1 MTSLCPRCSTPRAG
15 DYPICQVC
23 GLDFR
28 SQVYQAGPTGAAPGA
43 AAGAPTPVTPYGAP
57 PAPPAQHAA
66 GVCPRCRAPL
76 YPGYTMCGN
85 CGFDSAQ
92 PAWGAA
98 PTYAPAAWGSAAPAL
113 KPAGSKMPI
122 LLALGGLVLLVVAG
136 GLVLA
141 ATNKGGSATASPSA
155 SAVALASPTS
165 TPTLTSTSVASSA
178 ATALPTLAA
187 ATAEPTLADATPEP
201 SPLSAWTIYAAPDKT
216 WSVKFPSA
224 MAPMKQSLPL
234 NSGLAKGDMT
244 MYAVV
249 DSSGGVYAVAYFD
262 FAAGTI
268 PTSASSLLK
277 TMEGTM
283 ATGMGGTLVTS
294 NDATL
299 GGRPARDLTIQK
311 GSQTINL
318 RLAFVG
324 DRFYTLMV
332 MAESSATTYPQ
343 HYFSTLTLK

>member
-1 MTSLCPRCSTPRAG
+1 LCPRCSTPRAG

-28 SQVYQAGPTGAAPGA
+28 SQVYQAGPMGAAT
-43 AAGAPTPVTPYGAP
+43 GAPTPASPYGAP
-57 PAPPAQHAA
+57 PAPFAQQAA
-66 GVCPRCRAPL
+66 GICPRCRAPL

-98 PTYAPAAWGSAAPAL
+98 PTYAPAAWGSAAPAV

-122 LLALGGLVLLVVAG
+122 LLALGGIALLVVAG

-141 ATNKGGSATASPSA
+141 PTNTGSSATASPSA

-165 TPTLTSTSVASSA
+165 TPTATRTAVASN
-178 ATALPTLAA
+178 A

-201 SPLSAWTIYAAPDKT
+201 SPLSAWTSYAAPDKT

-262 FAAGTI
+262 FPAGTI

-277 TMEGTM
+277 TMEATM
-283 ATGMGGTLVTS
+283 ATGTGGTLVTS

-324 DRFYTLMV
+324 DRFYMLMV

-343 HYFSTLTLK
+343 HYFSTLTLT

>member
-28 SQVYQAGPTGAAPGA
+28 SQVDEAGPTGAAPGA
-43 AAGAPTPVTPYGAP
+43 ATGAPTPASPYGAP
-57 PAPPAQHAA
+57 SPPPVQQDA

-98 PTYAPAAWGSAAPAL
+98 PTYAQAAWGTAPAFGVAAPTS
-113 KPAGSKMPI
+113 KPAGSRLPI
-122 LLALGGLVLLVVAG
+122 LLALVGVVLLVVAG

-141 ATNKGGSATASPSA
+141 VSNKAGLATASPSA
-155 SAVALASPTS
+155 SAVALATPTS
-165 TPTLTSTSVASSA
+165 TPLPTFNYD
-178 ATALPTLAA
+178 ATASTV
-187 ATAEPTLADATPEP
+187 EPTLAPATPEP
-201 SPLSAWTIYAAPDKT
+201 SPHSAWTSYAAPDKA

-224 MAPMKQSLPL
+224 TAPMKQSLPL
-234 NSGLAKGDMT
+234 NSGLVKGDMT

-268 PTSASSLLK
+268 PKSASGLLK
-277 TMEGTM
+277 TMETTM

-294 NDATL
+294 SDATL
-299 GGRPARDLTIQK
+299 GGAPARDLTIQK

-324 DRFYTLMV
+324 DRFYMLMV
-332 MAESSATTYPQ
+332 IAESSATTYPR
-343 HYFSTLTLK
+343 HFFSTLTVK

>member
-28 SQVYQAGPTGAAPGA
+28 SQVYQAGAAGA
-43 AAGAPTPVTPYGAP
+43 AAGAATGAPTPASPYGAP
-57 PAPPAQHAA
+57 PAPPAQQAA

-76 YPGYTMCGN
+76 YPGYTRCGN

-98 PTYAPAAWGSAAPAL
+98 PTYAPAAWGSAAPAV
-113 KPAGSKMPI
+113 KPANSKMPI
-122 LLALGGLVLLVVAG
+122 LLALGAIVLLAVAG

-141 ATNKGGSATASPSA
+141 GTNKGDSAAASPSA
-155 SAVALASPTS
+155 STVALASPTS
-165 TPTLTSTSVASSA
+165 TPTPTSTPRATRTAVASS
-178 ATALPTLAA
+178 A

-201 SPLSAWTIYAAPDKT
+201 SPLSAWTSYAAPDKA

-224 MAPMKQSLPL
+224 TVPMKQSLPL

-244 MYAVV
+244 MYTVV

-262 FAAGTI
+262 FPAGTI
-268 PTSASSLLK
+268 PTSTSSLLK
-277 TMEGTM
+277 TMEATM
-283 ATGMGGTLVTS
+283 ATGTGGTLVTS

-299 GGRPARDLTIQK
+299 GGSPARDLTIQK

-324 DRFYTLMV
+324 DRFYMLMV

>member
-43 AAGAPTPVTPYGAP
+43 ATGAPTPASPYGAP
-57 PAPPAQHAA
+57 PAPFAQQAA

-98 PTYAPAAWGSAAPAL
+98 PTYAPAAWGSAAPAV

-122 LLALGGLVLLVVAG
+122 LLALGGIVLLAVAG

-141 ATNKGGSATASPSA
+141 ATNKGGSATARPSA
-155 SAVALASPTS
+155 SAVALASPTNTPTPTS
-165 TPTLTSTSVASSA
+165 TPRATRTAVASS
-178 ATALPTLAA
+178 A
-187 ATAEPTLADATPEP
+187 ATAEPTLADNTPEP
-201 SPLSAWTIYAAPDKT
+201 SPLSAWTSYVAPDKT
-216 WSVKFPSA
+216 WSIKFPSA
-224 MAPMKQSLPL
+224 MTPIKQSMPL
-234 NSGLAKGDMT
+234 NSGLAQGDMT
-244 MYAVV
+244 MYVVV
-249 DSSGGVYAVAYFD
+249 DSSGGAYAVAYFD

-277 TMEGTM
+277 TMEATI
-283 ATGMGGTLVTS
+283 ATGMGGTLITS
-294 NDATL
+294 TDATL
-299 GGRPARDLTIQK
+299 GGSPARDLTIQK

-324 DRFYTLMV
+324 DRFYLLMV

>member
-28 SQVYQAGPTGAAPGA
+28 SQVYQAGATGA
-43 AAGAPTPVTPYGAP
+43 AAGAATGAPTPASPYGAP
-57 PAPPAQHAA
+57 PAPPAQQAA

-76 YPGYTMCGN
+76 YPGYTRCGN

-98 PTYAPAAWGSAAPAL
+98 PTYAPAAWGSAAPAV

-122 LLALGGLVLLVVAG
+122 LLALGAIVLLAVAG

-141 ATNKGGSATASPSA
+141 ATNKGGSASASPSA

-165 TPTLTSTSVASSA
+165 TPTPTSTPRATRTAVASSA
-178 ATALPTLAA
+178 ATAK
-187 ATAEPTLADATPEP
+187 PTLADNTPEP
-201 SPLSAWTIYAAPDKT
+201 SPLSAWTSYAAPDKT

-262 FAAGTI
+262 FPAGTI

-277 TMEGTM
+277 TMEATM

-299 GGRPARDLTIQK
+299 GGSPARDLTIQK

-324 DRFYTLMV
+324 DRFYMLMV